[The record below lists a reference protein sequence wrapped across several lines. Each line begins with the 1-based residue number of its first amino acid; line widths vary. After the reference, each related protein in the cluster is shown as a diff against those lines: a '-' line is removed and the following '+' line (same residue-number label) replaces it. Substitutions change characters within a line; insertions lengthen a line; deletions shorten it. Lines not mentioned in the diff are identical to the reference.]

1 MANPRE
7 LADQAF
13 TLLQDALRD
22 AEERV
27 AELDAELK
35 RKREPRDDVERRLE
49 QLEAEC
55 EKWRG
60 EAEHL
65 EDLLQ
70 NERAK
75 TQQLKKKLAA
85 AESGPERLT
94 RREINFWRQRAEEF
108 DREAKQYRARIARLQ
123 HKLKERGGDDDP
135 QTGSGDSE
143 PTTMADDDAI
153 EAARDESRELYER
166 LEHEHDEAAESASRA
181 PADEL
186 AESNRSLAE
195 KEQQLGELEAQRTQ
209 LEQSL
214 TEARAQIESLEAELR
229 EEKEVSDNLS
239 ELANE
244 RRETVTKL
252 QERVE
257 ELEERYAESEWR
269 LGKAKHFQRLVRRRK
284 SLIRNLIATIR
295 AKHKANT
302 ALKAGLDGLRRY
314 KHTAEANQQKL
325 LKRIDKLK
333 AELEQTREK
342 LAERTVAHRERP
354 LEESVSGV
362 PALEERLATQTE
374 IIETLESELKAAKA
388 AQRAREDETTELNE
402 LREAVEQKD
411 EVIAEQQRDIE
422 DQAQKLTRL
431 RGSENETK
439 RLEALAEQDKKRI
452 EKLER
457 EITQLREMLSSGGSD
472 QTGAG
477 DLAGKLEQH
486 EESIAGLASPLEAK
500 DAPRVALSESGGEHE
515 RKYEFVSTDARDGYK
530 SAAHK

>member
-27 AELDAELK
+27 AELDAELQ

-49 QLEAEC
+49 QLESEC
-55 EKWRG
+55 EKWRS
-60 EAEHL
+60 ETEHL
-65 EDLLQ
+65 EDLLH
-70 NERAK
+70 NERAQ

-85 AESGPERLT
+85 AESGPERPT
-94 RREINFWRQRAEEF
+94 KREINFWRQRAEEF
-108 DREAKQYRARIARLQ
+108 DKAAKQYRARIAHLQ
-123 HKLKERGGDDDP
+123 HKLKARGGDDDTQAGARDFAP
-135 QTGSGDSE
+135 AS
-143 PTTMADDDAI
+143 MADDEAI
-153 EAARDESRELYER
+153 EAARDENRVLYAQ
-166 LEHEHDEAAESASRA
+166 LAHEHTEATDSAGRA

-186 AESNRSLAE
+186 AEANRRLAE
-195 KEQQLGELEAQRTQ
+195 KEQHIGELEAQRTQ

-214 TEARAQIESLEAELR
+214 TEARAHVESLEAELR

-342 LAERTVAHRERP
+342 LAERTIAHRERP
-354 LEESVSGV
+354 QAEPVSGV
-362 PALEERLATQTE
+362 PALEERLATQAE

-388 AQRAREDETTELNE
+388 AQRSREDETTELNE

-411 EVIAEQQRDIE
+411 RVIAEQQRDIE
-422 DQAQKLTRL
+422 DQAQRLTRL
-431 RGSENETK
+431 RGSESETE
-439 RLEALAEQDKKRI
+439 RLKALTEQDKKRI
-452 EKLER
+452 EELER
-457 EITQLREMLSSGGSD
+457 EIMQLREMLSSGGPD
-472 QTGAG
+472 QAGAG
-477 DLAGKLEQH
+477 RLEQH
-486 EESIAGLASPLEAK
+486 EEPIADLASTLEAN
-500 DAPRVALSESGGEHE
+500 DAPVAALSESGGEHE
-515 RKYEFVSTDARDGYK
+515 RKYQFVSADARNGYK